1 MQRNVPHTTFSGC
14 PTSYEKVCQLA
25 RLFAFM
31 KITVQLF
38 ARARDL
44 AGADHVELDLPA
56 TARVA
61 DLKRSLAEQCPRVSP
76 LVPNL
81 LVAIGTDYAD
91 DRTVLTQGIPQSRAF
106 LRVSGG

>member
-1 MQRNVPHTTFSGC
+1 
-14 PTSYEKVCQLA
+14 
-25 RLFAFM
+25 M

-44 AGADHVELDLPA
+44 AGANQVELDLPA
-56 TARVA
+56 SARVA
-61 DLKRSLAEQCPRVSP
+61 DLKRSLAEQYPQVSP

-91 DRTVLTQGIPQSRAF
+91 DRTILNHDSAVSCFPP
-106 LRVSGG
+106 VSGG

>member
-1 MQRNVPHTTFSGC
+1 M
-14 PTSYEKVCQLA
+14 L
-25 RLFAFM
+25 LLM

-44 AGADHVELDLPA
+44 AGAGHVELEVPES
-56 TARVA
+56 ARVA
-61 DLKRSLAEQCPRVSP
+61 DVKRSLAEQYPRMSP

-91 DRTVLTQGIPQSRAF
+91 DNMVISQYSSVSCFPP
-106 LRVSGG
+106 VSGG